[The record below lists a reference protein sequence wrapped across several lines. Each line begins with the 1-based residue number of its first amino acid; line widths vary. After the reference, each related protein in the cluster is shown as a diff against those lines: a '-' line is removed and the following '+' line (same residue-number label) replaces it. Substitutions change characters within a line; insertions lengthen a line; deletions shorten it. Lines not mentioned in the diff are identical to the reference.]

1 MGKVLDIMQQETAL
15 AVSDASAFNS
25 GDFAAIAPRPT
36 TIEETG
42 LSHNFLADLV
52 AKHLLHAGAL
62 TIADLSERVALAG
75 SVIEDMLVFMRQE
88 ARVEVLGASIDITA
102 LRYSLTDRGR
112 NFALDALMR
121 SAYSGPAPVPLK
133 HYAEMV
139 RTQSIHA
146 RTVTKDM
153 IEQLFEGMVLDQDI
167 RDQLGLSMNSGRAV
181 FVYGTPGTGKTYIT
195 SKLARLFNDSVL
207 IPHAIA
213 VGEDTIAIFDPIVHK
228 ALGDI
233 EDSSWM
239 LEQGHDPRYV
249 QCERP
254 VIVSGGELTAEM
266 LDIQYDAS
274 TKEYLAPLQ
283 LKANNGVFIIDDMG
297 RQRVPPLTIF
307 NRWIVP
313 MEERTDYLSLGS
325 GKHFSVPFDE
335 VLIFS
340 TNMNPV
346 ELADEAFLRRI
357 GYKIEFKHLDDD
369 SYRGIWNEVCED
381 RRVACEPDVIDFA
394 INELHRPNKTPL
406 LPCHP
411 RDLINIALD
420 HTAYTGSPR
429 QITKEHVALAWDA
442 YFVSLDSAP
451 DVS

>member
-1 MGKVLDIMQQETAL
+1 MGKVLDIMQQDNAAAAAEGGEDFSAL
-15 AVSDASAFNS
+15 
-25 GDFAAIAPRPT
+25 APRPT

-42 LSHNFLADLV
+42 LGHSFLSDLL
-52 AKHLLHAGAL
+52 AKHLLQGGAL
-62 TIADLSERVALAG
+62 TIAELSERMALAG
-75 SVIEDMLVFMRQE
+75 SVIEDLIIFMRQE
-88 ARVEVLGASIDITA
+88 ARIEVLGASIDMSA

-121 SAYSGPAPVPLK
+121 SSYAGPAPVPLK
-133 HYAEMV
+133 QYAQVV
-139 RTQSIHA
+139 RAQSIHA
-146 RTVTKDM
+146 RTVTREM
-153 IEQLFEGMVLDQDI
+153 IEQLFDGMVLDQRV
-167 RDQLGLSMNSGRAV
+167 RDQLGLSMNSGRAI

-195 SKLARLFNDSVL
+195 SKLARLFNDGVL

-213 VGEDTIAIFDPIVHK
+213 VGDTTIAIFDPIVHK

-233 EDSSWM
+233 EDHGWM
-239 LEQGHDPRYV
+239 LNQGHDPRFV
-249 QCERP
+249 MCERP
-254 VIVSGGELTAEM
+254 VIVSGGELTADM
-266 LDIQYDAS
+266 LDIQHDAS
-274 TKEYLAPLQ
+274 NKEHLAPLQ

-313 MEERTDYLSLGS
+313 MEERTDYLALGA

-357 GYKIEFKHLDDD
+357 GYKIEFKHLNEDE
-369 SYRGIWNEVCED
+369 YRGIWNEVCED

-394 INELHRPNKTPL
+394 INELHRANRTPL

-442 YFVSLDSAP
+442 YFVALNKDP
-451 DVS
+451 DDIS